1 MRTPVAAFGA
11 DPNPDLCP
19 GPWRPLDQTLLIDDL
34 LHPGVY
40 LTAETRHASREV
52 LSTPDPNP
60 HLCPGTRAIPRPWG
74 RRAPGGSRGPRRKTA
89 IVGKRTAV
97 VLLAPDSRPAFAG
110 CVQHLLCGAPP
121 GIKDV
126 AHNREERAGP
136 GRFPAGGSPEPPRAA
151 AGHQS
156 CCTQSAAAAAGSQR
170 PRAQIDICVWSG
182 HKSGFGSAE
191 KARSEADGSCRL
203 ISYLCGLSSG
213 QQRPRRSRS
222 ARDRG
227 HK

>member
-1 MRTPVAAFGA
+1 MRTPVAAFVA

-52 LSTPDPNP
+52 PSTPDPNP
-60 HLCPGTRAIPRPWG
+60 DLCPGTLAIPRPWG

-156 CCTQSAAAAAGSQR
+156 CCTQSAAAAAGRLPVAAAAGGQR
-170 PRAQIDICVWSG
+170 PRTQVDICVWSG

-191 KARSEADGSCRL
+191 EGRLARSAGRQSCR
-203 ISYLCGLSSG
+203 IGYTVFCA
-213 QQRPRRSRS
+213 RP
-222 ARDRG
+222 
-227 HK
+227 

>member
-1 MRTPVAAFGA
+1 M
-11 DPNPDLCP
+11 
-19 GPWRPLDQTLLIDDL
+19 
-34 LHPGVY
+34 VY
-40 LTAETRHASREV
+40 LAVQTCSGGLEAP
-52 LSTPDPNP
+52 STPDPNP

-89 IVGKRTAV
+89 IVGKRTTV

-156 CCTQSAAAAAGSQR
+156 CCTQSAGAWR
-170 PRAQIDICVWSG
+170 PG
-182 HKSGFGSAE
+182 G
-191 KARSEADGSCRL
+191 
-203 ISYLCGLSSG
+203 
-213 QQRPRRSRS
+213 PRSRRRPGAS
-222 ARDRG
+222 DRG
-227 HK
+227 HKSTSVSGADTNPDSGPRKRLYLRLTVLVD